1 MKRLY
6 ILMLFLFTTVQL
18 LAQTQYDY
26 YEGDETYGGVDTA
39 ISGLKII
46 GIIVLVI
53 AAIVIVGG
61 LWAKTMDLFK
71 SPKENGPSNNLV
83 GGTGKHQDAPQNME
97 DVAEQIETIKDV
109 VITIEGKTVEADV
122 TMEDGSKKM
131 EWFWYGIDSIIY
143 NHSEDITYKQG
154 NEIVKPA
161 GSLQGGVCV
170 KKEDVKRETQTS
182 FRCNTRLKIR
192 GEFDSKKLQFIRIDG
207 LGIYDKVV
215 YYYDGE
221 AQMQSIISDKE
232 AFEIESTL

>member
-1 MKRLY
+1 MVSLL
-6 ILMLFLFTTVQL
+6 IAVPL

-26 YEGDETYGGVDTA
+26 YEGSDAYGGVDNA

-53 AAIVIVGG
+53 VAIVIVGG
-61 LWAKTMDLFK
+61 LWAKAMDLFK
-71 SPKENGPSNNLV
+71 SPKENEPSNNPV
-83 GGTGKHQDAPQNME
+83 GSTGKLQDVPQNME
-97 DVAEQIETIKDV
+97 DVAEQIEPIKDV

-122 TMEDGSKKM
+122 TMEDDSKKM
-131 EWFWYGIDSIIY
+131 EWFWYEINSIVY
-143 NHSEDITYKQG
+143 NHSKDITYKQG

-170 KKEDVKRETQTS
+170 KREDVKRETQTS
-182 FRCNTRLKIR
+182 FRCNNRLKIR

-215 YYYDGE
+215 YFYDGE
-221 AQMQSIISDKE
+221 AQMQSIISDKD
-232 AFEIESTL
+232 ASEIEKAL